1 MKVPKKPTGRR
12 AMPFYWWRRFR
23 SHKCLP
29 YKASLLS
36 KIENGDFIKWY
47 ASLSK
52 LEKVEYQIM
61 LEQLSKEFE
70 D

>member
-1 MKVPKKPTGRR
+1 MGRDLKKE
-12 AMPFYWWRRFR
+12 
-23 SHKCLP
+23 
-29 YKASLLS
+29 LL

-61 LEQLSKEFE
+61 LEQLSKEFKYK